1 MNILRRI
8 FVLMLITV
16 MTSACAQHT
25 AFLSEPTGARVLVDG
40 KEIGVTPCR
49 YDYQLSPG
57 ESHAVTLDKEG
68 FEPLNFVVSTDEV
81 DVSARNKW
89 LTAGLVWS
97 PLWLGTLFTKK
108 YKDSYDFMLRESA
121 PELTA
126 DARHSTHSVDRSF

>member
-1 MNILRRI
+1 MLRKF
-8 FVLMLITV
+8 FVLLLIAT

-25 AFLSEPTGARVLVDG
+25 AFLSEPAGARVLVDG
-40 KEIGVTPCR
+40 EEIGVTPCR

-57 ESHAVTLDKEG
+57 NSHAVTIAKDG
-68 FEPLNFVVSTDEV
+68 FESLSFVVITDEV

-126 DARHSTHSVDRSF
+126 DSRHATNSTGQAF